1 MRRRGMAIAVVAA
14 IVGLVWSAAP
24 ADAAKV
30 QFTLGTTNGPKD
42 TSVLAMERWKEAMA
56 KATNGELEMK
66 IIAGGALGSDK
77 AHLEQLSTNEIQV
90 HVAGPVVVHN
100 LVREYQCLEAEFV
113 FDDEAHGFR
122 VWNGPLG
129 QEVNQKL
136 VEQFKIRMVGI
147 GSRGARHLTA
157 NKPIREPADMK
168 GVKVRV
174 TNKLREEVFKA
185 MGALP
190 GPLAVSELY
199 GALRQG
205 VFDAQENPISTIYG
219 NRFYEVQK
227 YINLTGHVWS
237 YWVVSASETFLRSL
251 SDQHRKIFLDT
262 LKTEGIDYLNEVVPK
277 REKELLDTMVA
288 SGKTQVVQANVKAF
302 QQIADPIVKEYAAKS
317 CRPGLLEDIRKASR

>member
-1 MRRRGMAIAVVAA
+1 MLRRGIGLSVAVGMLVLLFGVAA
-14 IVGLVWSAAP
+14 VE
-24 ADAAKV
+24 AAKV
-30 QFTLGTTNGPKD
+30 QFTLGTTNGAKD

-56 KATNGELEMK
+56 KASGGELEMK
-66 IIAGGALGSDK
+66 IISGGALGSDK

-129 QEVNQKL
+129 QEVNRKL

-168 GVKVRV
+168 GVKIRV
-174 TNKLREEVFKA
+174 TNKLREEIFKA

-219 NRFYEVQK
+219 NRFYEAQK
-227 YINLTGHVWS
+227 FINLTGHVWS

-251 SDQHRKIFLDT
+251 GESHRKIFLDT
-262 LKTEGIDYLNEVVPK
+262 LKSEGIDYLNQVVPK
-277 REKELLDTMVA
+277 REKELLDTMAA
-288 SGKTQVVQANVKAF
+288 SGKTQVISVNVKAF
-302 QQIADPIVKEYAAKS
+302 QQIAGPIVKEYAAKS
-317 CRPGLLEDIRKASR
+317 CRPGLLEDIRKAAR